1 MKNLHRNLNGE
12 SERDGEARRAA
23 ILNGISAGIF
33 LACVGFMFAPRDSAL
48 DWALL
53 LFVSI
58 LLLSGIL
65 MYFKTWDFK

>member
-1 MKNLHRNLNGE
+1 MKNLNRNLNDE
-12 SERDGEARRAA
+12 SECDREARRAA
-23 ILNGISAGIF
+23 ILNGISAGVF

-53 LFVSI
+53 SFVSM
-58 LLLSGIL
+58 LLLSGIH